1 MIRKEYYESGWAQWK
16 KLLSKFPEFTDEM
29 TSLEEYTWAS
39 RVIGTRSFGKF
50 MPHVTLFPVGEL
62 LNHDNVQTYYIY
74 QHDRERPDASSRY
87 SGIVDQLDHD
97 EDLLV
102 REPVIENKTEILFQ
116 LNQQLNELTKDM
128 EKVLAIKGLCSQVD
142 KKEEAAAK
150 EHKKYRPPDMD
161 LTESD
166 EKDASIC
173 AGPDEHY
180 LPGSE
185 VYMSYGRY
193 SNRQLLSNYGFSLK
207 VNHFNYARVKILLQ
221 ELTVEPRI
229 RDFLNAV
236 QAFVSFKLKK
246 DWIAEEFLR
255 SIRGL
260 HWNFMLNVESFLY
273 PGNHDLEK
281 KVLET
286 GIFILNEY
294 LKKFRTSYEEDL
306 KLMSGDLEL
315 RKYFAVLYRSQ
326 VKEIILNQIKYMKIA
341 NEIIDRNRSCPLPDC
356 LGLVEQY
363 ETAEGNFYLEIS
375 QNRKALESYL
385 NKFN

>member
-1 MIRKEYYESGWAQWK
+1 MMRKEYYESGWAQWK
-16 KLLSKFPEFTDEM
+16 KLLSKFPEFTNEM
-29 TSLEEYTWAS
+29 TSLEEYTWAT

-74 QHDRERPDASSRY
+74 QHDHERPDASSRY

-97 EDLLV
+97 DELLV
-102 REPVIENKTEILFQ
+102 REPVIDTKTEIFFQ
-116 LNQQLNELTKDM
+116 LNQQYNDRTKDM
-128 EKVLAIKGLCSQVD
+128 EKVLAIKNLCSQVD
-142 KKEEAAAK
+142 KQEEDAAK

-161 LTESD
+161 LTEND

-193 SNRQLLSNYGFSLK
+193 SNRQLLSTYGFSLK
-207 VNHFNYARVKILLQ
+207 VNHFNYARVKVLLQ

-229 RDFLNAV
+229 REFLNAV
-236 QAFVSFKLKK
+236 QAFVIFKLKK

-260 HWNFMLNVESFLY
+260 HWNFELKVESFLN

-286 GIFILNEY
+286 GIVILNEY
-294 LKKFRTSYEEDL
+294 LKKFPTSYEEDL
-306 KLMSGDLEL
+306 RLMSEELEL

-326 VKEIILNQIKYMKIA
+326 VKEIILNQIKYMRIA
-341 NEIIDRNRSCPLPDC
+341 NEIIERNRTSPLPDC
-356 LGLVEQY
+356 LGLVDQF
-363 ETAEGNFYLEIS
+363 ETVEGNFYLEMS
-375 QNRKALESYL
+375 KNRKALESYL